1 MQEKGL
7 RSMKRN
13 AEKRQENEPARERD
27 STAESEAETHRGG
40 QKEEV
45 TSSEP
50 NGKRGAICTKDPR
63 HLHG

>member
-1 MQEKGL
+1 ML
-7 RSMKRN
+7 
-13 AEKRQENEPARERD
+13 EKRQENGPARERD